1 MEVAGRIVRD
11 DRFWQVF
18 NFCIDESAITGFSF
32 YVLLKLFLKLLAIL
46 LFVEVIIRWVS
57 C

>member
-1 MEVAGRIVRD
+1 MDVAGWIVWN
-11 DRFWQVF
+11 DRLVF
-18 NFCIDESAITGFSF
+18 NFCIDECAITGFSF
-32 YVLLKLFLKLLAIL
+32 NVLLKLFLKLLAIL

>member
-11 DRFWQVF
+11 DRFWEVF

-32 YVLLKLFLKLLAIL
+32 DVLLKLFLKLLAIL